1 MIKRVIIYGNKLFA
15 SPGHLMN
22 YFRKYNIN
30 QDIDV
35 KYLTQCMYKDITNV
49 KGIKLAYRDYDL
61 NDATAH
67 AIYVR
72 IKSLTRSGEGY
83 KLGMTTPLDYFNSD
97 IRHLLK
103 KQEDPIRAAI
113 DKAIKNGIGTEK
125 DYEDLIKE
133 YKETFYADKQSS

>member
-1 MIKRVIIYGNKLFA
+1 MIKRIIIYNNKLFA

-22 YFRKYNIN
+22 YFRKHDVHQN
-30 QDIDV
+30 IDV
-35 KYLTQCMYKDITNV
+35 KYLTQCIYKGITNV
-49 KGIKLAYRDYDL
+49 KGVSLSYRDYDL

-67 AIYVR
+67 ALYVR

-97 IRHLLK
+97 IRHLIK
-103 KQEDPIRAAI
+103 KQEDPIKAAI

-133 YKETFYADKQSS
+133 YQEVYGENK